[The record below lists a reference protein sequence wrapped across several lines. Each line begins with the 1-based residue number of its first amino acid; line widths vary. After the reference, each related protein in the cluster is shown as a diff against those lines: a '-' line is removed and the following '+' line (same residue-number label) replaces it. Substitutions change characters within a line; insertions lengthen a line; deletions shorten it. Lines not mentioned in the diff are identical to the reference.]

1 MMIYR
6 PICFKEFN
14 YLNEFVN
21 DIYELRTNS
30 DCVEYSTAPNGI
42 VGISLIT
49 NGVSEILI
57 DNKWQK
63 APNFSIY
70 GLIKRPDVI
79 KISPNFRE
87 IAIGFKPYFLQLL
100 VNENMTQVIQTKNI
114 DANDVFKNTDFFYD
128 QLCSART
135 DFEMLTTIEQFISK
149 QLNTSKFN
157 DRLLTAMKCI
167 YDEGITTVS
176 EISSKVN
183 LSSTSIRN
191 LFNERIGRS
200 PKDLISILRINKI
213 LKSDINSFDSLTELG
228 YHYGYYDQAHF
239 IHDFQNVMG
248 LSPKQYFNNDKLA
261 FDFYN
266 SGRWEGDIFGVDKL
280 EL

>member
-6 PICFKEFN
+6 PICFKKFS
-14 YLNEFVN
+14 YLKEFVN
-21 DIYELRTNS
+21 DIYELTTDSNS
-30 DCVEYSTAPNGI
+30 VEYSTAPNGI
-42 VGISLIT
+42 IGISLIT
-49 NGVSEILI
+49 NGVSQILI
-57 DNKWQK
+57 DNNWQK
-63 APNFSIY
+63 APNLSIY

-87 IAIGFKPYFLQLL
+87 IAIGFKPYFMQLL
-100 VNENMTQVIQTKNI
+100 VNDNMTRVIQTKNI

-128 QLCSART
+128 KLCNARS
-135 DFEMLTTIEQFISK
+135 DVDILAAIEQFIL
-149 QLNTSKFN
+149 QQFNPSKFN
-157 DRLLTAMKCI
+157 DRLHTAMKCI
-167 YDEGITTVS
+167 YEEGITSVS

-183 LSSTSIRN
+183 LSTTGIRN

-200 PKDLISILRINKI
+200 PKDLIGILRINKI
-213 LKSDINSFDSLTELG
+213 LKSDLNSFYSLTELG

-248 LSPKQYFNNDKLA
+248 LSPKQYFSNNKLT

-266 SGRWEGDIFGVDKL
+266 SGRWEGDIFGADKV